1 MIKFF
6 MSGFQA
12 LLIWFGGLIVV
23 GIMFEAGEALGGF
36 LGNFVIGFTIV
47 VIFYVTG
54 VFGNKN

>member
-1 MIKFF
+1 

-12 LLIWFGGLIVV
+12 ALIWFGGLIVV

-36 LGNFVIGFTIV
+36 LGWFVTGFTIV

-54 VFGNKN
+54 VFGNKD